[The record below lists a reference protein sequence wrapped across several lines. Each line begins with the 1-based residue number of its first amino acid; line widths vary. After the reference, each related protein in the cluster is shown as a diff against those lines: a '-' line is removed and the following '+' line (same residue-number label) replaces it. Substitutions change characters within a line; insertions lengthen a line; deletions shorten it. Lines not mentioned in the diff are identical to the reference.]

1 MKRLILSVY
10 YSVMALSWGGVG
22 GAAELMMDNEAKPAI
37 GERLNKDTVKG
48 TLMKIDGESYWVKD
62 TNGREIKL
70 HVDLSTKRD
79 KVIVGDKVK
88 AHVVDN
94 GHATTLQRAE

>member
-10 YSVMALSWGGVG
+10 SVMALSWGDVG
-22 GAAELMMDNEAKPAI
+22 GAPELVMDNEAKPAI

-62 TNGREIKL
+62 TNGKEIKL

-94 GHATTLQRAE
+94 GHATMLQRAE